1 MVELVIA
8 LIVLTVGLLGMA
20 GTTAWVVR
28 QSTLAQMTSKR
39 TAAVESVVERLR
51 ATPYDDLA
59 AGADTLAGYHLSWT
73 VSSST
78 RSTEITIFSRGPGL
92 DGRSGGFP
100 HLSSSVRDS
109 LVYLVGRP

>member
-59 AGADTLAGYHLSWT
+59 AGVDTLEGYHLSWT
-73 VSSST
+73 VTSGT

-92 DGRSGGFP
+92 DGSAGGLP
-100 HLSSSVRDS
+100 HLTGSVRDS
-109 LVYLVGRP
+109 LVYRVGRP